1 MHKRKQ
7 NLFKHKFL
15 VILIALIAFFVINAL
30 SNEGWLEY
38 SNMIIMTILVAC
50 SMLSLEGYNNY
61 TRILGLILGIAGI
74 VISGF
79 TSLKAEPQAIQIMRL
94 LVLISFFSII
104 AAICLVAT
112 LKKRKITS
120 NVLYGAI
127 CSYLLIGLVFAIIY
141 SLIHV
146 LDHNAFSVKIVTTLT
161 PALQTFI
168 YYSFVTL
175 TTLGYGDITPLSD
188 IARTLAW
195 LEAAFGQIYLTILIA
210 QLVGTYIAQK
220 GKTTCEK

>member
-1 MHKRKQ
+1 MRKRKWT
-7 NLFKHKFL
+7 LFKHKFL
-15 VILIALIAFFVINAL
+15 LILIALIAFFVINAL

-79 TSLKAEPQAIQIMRL
+79 TSLKAEPQSIQIMRL

-104 AAICLVAT
+104 TTICLVAT
-112 LKKRKITS
+112 LKKRIITS

-127 CSYLLIGLVFAIIY
+127 SSYLLIGLVFAIIY

-146 LDHNAFSVKIVTTLT
+146 IDHNAFSLKIASTGT

-188 IARTLAW
+188 ISRTLAW
-195 LEAAFGQIYLTILIA
+195 LEAAFGQVYLTILIA

-220 GKTTCEK
+220 GRISCEK